1 MSPDINAF
9 AEALAS
15 VLAAG
20 QIGAGIAILAT
31 FFTAIGQGNIVA
43 KTIESTAR
51 QPEAAGAIRPTMF
64 IGLAMAETGGIY
76 GLVIAFVML
85 FVNPLGTWFFN
96 QLASKFGL

>member
-1 MSPDINAF
+1 MSPDVY
-9 AEALAS
+9 AESLAR

-31 FFTAIGQGNIVA
+31 LFTAIGQGNIVA

-76 GLVIAFVML
+76 GLVIAMIML
-85 FVNPLGTWFFN
+85 FVNPLGSWLVN
-96 QLASKFGL
+96 QLSSLLP